1 MNKNKRHNLLKKT
14 NENKFSVRIGKL
26 SWKDLEKLKI
36 LHKYFA
42 ALIS

>member
-14 NENKFSVRIGKL
+14 NKNKFSVHIGKL

-42 ALIS
+42 AHIS